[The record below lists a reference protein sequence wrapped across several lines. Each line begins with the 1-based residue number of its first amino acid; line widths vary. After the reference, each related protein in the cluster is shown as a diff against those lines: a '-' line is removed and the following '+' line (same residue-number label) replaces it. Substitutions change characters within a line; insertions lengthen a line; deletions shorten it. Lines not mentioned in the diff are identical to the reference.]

1 MDRSIDVQA
10 NGQKHLP
17 IASDHASDSPT
28 GCTLCEQFS
37 LEPVS
42 HETVIGYLQTL
53 SVKKV
58 TGCDSSI
65 YSVHSQSD
73 VCFHFGLSVELSVGL
88 SLG

>member
-17 IASDHASDSPT
+17 IASDHVSDSPST

-53 SVKKV
+53 SVKKA

-65 YSVHSQSD
+65 
-73 VCFHFGLSVELSVGL
+73 
-88 SLG
+88 